1 MPTKY
6 VVGICCVANVA
17 AGNWEFDEASSTNL
31 IAEGIDHSKPQ
42 ILKVALIA
50 RCDLGTTGQG
60 DACDQRVAQIHRCTP
75 GFALGSKVGGFV
87 SRQSIQGS
95 DPALHQL
102 PKKQLNTPQA
112 GCASLLPEE
121 WPARSAAQTP
131 RRWATRSDRE
141 AAGQASELPLDLDG
155 SASQQKLHW
164 CRAGSRAEISRLCL
178 MTLPSLD
185 GFFESEAC
193 KQGRHARPQAGG
205 RLRG

>member
-102 PKKQLNTPQA
+102 PKKQLNT
-112 GCASLLPEE
+112 LLKPG
-121 WPARSAAQTP
+121 ALRSYRKNGQPAAQLKHH
-131 RRWATRSDRE
+131 D
-141 AAGQASELPLDLDG
+141 AGQPDLIGRLLVKPANYPWIWTVLHHSRNYIGVEQDHALKSAG
-155 SASQQKLHW
+155 SAS
-164 CRAGSRAEISRLCL
+164 
-178 MTLPSLD
+178 
-185 GFFESEAC
+185 
-193 KQGRHARPQAGG
+193 
-205 RLRG
+205 